1 MSVFVGSSRLESR
14 RVVGPG
20 PDIYARRTEDRGAGF
35 VAASQ
40 PHETHFRRLFESHHA
55 AIQKYCF
62 RRLPASDANDA
73 VAEVFLV
80 AWRRIDDAPIGTG
93 ELPWLYGIGRNIV
106 YNARRSARR
115 LGRLRVRLSGVASD
129 AEPGPET
136 QLVQNAEA
144 REALEA
150 LAGLRPEDQEIIRLR
165 TWEELPNEQI
175 ARILGITVRAV
186 ESRLNRARRKL
197 ARKLEPPAHRLP
209 EGSPLPIEKGG
220 ER

>member
-1 MSVFVGSSRLESR
+1 M
-14 RVVGPG
+14 PG
-20 PDIYARRTEDRGAGF
+20 PSWWA
-35 VAASQ
+35 VPCPWAAQLGTTHTLQCPPGPQ
-40 PHETHFRRLFESHHA
+40 PHEAHFQRLFESHSP
-55 AIQKYCF
+55 AIQSYCF

-80 AWRRIDDAPIGTG
+80 AWRRIADAPIGSG
-93 ELPWLYGIGRNIV
+93 ELPWLYGISRNV
-106 YNARRSARR
+106 AKNALRSARR
-115 LGRLRVRLSGVASD
+115 SGRLKARLAGVAAD
-129 AEPGPET
+129 VDPGPEV
-136 QLVQNAEA
+136 QLVRNAEA

-150 LAGLRPEDQEIIRLR
+150 LALLRPEDQEIVRLR

-197 ARKLEPPAHRLP
+197 SRVLEAPPRHRPKAR
-209 EGSPLPIEKGG
+209 PLPIEKGG